1 MATKTMLCAARSGF
15 KLENAKQPHQY
26 ARYGRTVPWSDQFV
40 DEMKRGLLACR
51 VMYVKRY
58 LVSWLI
64 RLLDL
69 DIDFRF

>member
-1 MATKTMLCAARSGF
+1 MATKTMLCAAKSGF

-26 ARYGRTVPWSDQFV
+26 TRYGRTVPWSDQFV

-58 LVSWLI
+58 LVSMLI
-64 RLLDL
+64 RLLNL